1 MGEGSQS
8 VLAGNL
14 PSVQYSVAM
23 GRPSISPAVHLLLL
37 LAGPGRGE
45 GPTWGAE
52 EDDEYMAA
60 EVKVTRPAA
69 SSGGYGACLPCDPG
83 SCESPFGC
91 QAGVVRD
98 RCGCCQVRE

>member
-1 MGEGSQS
+1 MGQPP
-8 VLAGNL
+8 AT
-14 PSVQYSVAM
+14 
-23 GRPSISPAVHLLLL
+23 PAVLLLL
-37 LAGPGRGE
+37 LLLVGPGRGE

-60 EVKVTRPAA
+60 EAKVSQPAA
-69 SSGGYGACLPCDPG
+69 SAGGYGACLPCDLG